1 METDQQF
8 SRTVM
13 HQIGLNIIEHHGAD
27 ALNRPGDVIATAM
40 LAYRA
45 DPKFWDQHLEAGIG
59 GDRMAAEQAK
69 VDGITME
76 FRNAVKKAH
85 AKRTGG
91 QHG

>member
-1 METDQQF
+1 MESEQQF

-13 HQIGLNIIEHHGAD
+13 HQIGLNILAHHGAD
-27 ALNRPGDVIATAM
+27 ALKRPADVVATAM

-45 DPKFWDQHLEAGIG
+45 DPEFWDQHLEAGIG

-76 FRNAVKKAH
+76 FRNAVKTAH
-85 AKRTGG
+85 AKRAGG
-91 QHG
+91 